1 MKTGLQF
8 TNGKLKFTCLKMK
21 FTAIALKTNWCDA
34 IFESYLKHFI
44 NI

>member
-21 FTAIALKTNWCDA
+21 FTVNALKTKWCDT
-34 IFESYLKHFI
+34 IFES
-44 NI
+44 